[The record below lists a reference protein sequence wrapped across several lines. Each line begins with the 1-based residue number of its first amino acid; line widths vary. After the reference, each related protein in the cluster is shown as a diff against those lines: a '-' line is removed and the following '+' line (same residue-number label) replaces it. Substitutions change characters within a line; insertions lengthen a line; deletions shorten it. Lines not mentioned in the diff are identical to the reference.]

1 MPTYQYRA
9 QNMSGK
15 IIEGVYDAADARA
28 VAEMIRQKSF
38 YILEINEVRENQDIG
53 GFFARI
59 GKRDIAVFCRQFST
73 ILKAGV
79 TLVHA
84 LSMLSAQTEN
94 KTLKKILK
102 DISEEVQK
110 GSSLSGAMAL
120 HKQLPA
126 ILVNM
131 VAAGEASGTLDESLE
146 VMAVHFEKESKLQQ
160 KIQGAM
166 IYPIIVCFFAVAVS
180 WFLLVAVVPMFVGI
194 FASAGAELPLPTRV
208 ILFLSNFLRNNGL
221 VLFLG
226 LVILAAAGKMYFSR
240 EESIITLHKNLLK
253 VPLFGSLQ
261 LKSIAARFSRTLS
274 TLMETGVEITE
285 ALEITGKV
293 LGNAYASKRMRE
305 VELKVR
311 EGKGLYAPVRELE
324 LFPPMVENMIV
335 LGEESGT
342 LSTMLNRAAEF
353 YEEEVDKQVDIL
365 TALME
370 PAMIVVLGGVV
381 GFIVLAMVLPMFDM
395 LSLVG

>member
-1 MPTYQYRA
+1 
-9 QNMSGK
+9 
-15 IIEGVYDAADARA
+15 
-28 VAEMIRQKSF
+28 
-38 YILEINEVRENQDIG
+38 
-53 GFFARI
+53 
-59 GKRDIAVFCRQFST
+59 
-73 ILKAGV
+73 
-79 TLVHA
+79 
-84 LSMLSAQTEN
+84 MLSSQTEN

-293 LGNAYASKRMRE
+293 LGNANASKRMRE